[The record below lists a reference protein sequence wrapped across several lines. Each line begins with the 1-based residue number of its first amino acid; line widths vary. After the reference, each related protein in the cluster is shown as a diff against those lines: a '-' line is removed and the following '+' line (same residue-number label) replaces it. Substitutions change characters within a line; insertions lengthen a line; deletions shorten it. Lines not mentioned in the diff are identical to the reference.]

1 MGIETAW
8 FPFLIITGLS
18 LFLLSLVTLGVCYW
32 LRRQRNLRARAKKE
46 VVQTYR
52 PLLYDWIAGEKPSL
66 TPPDQRHNQ
75 IHLVALW
82 NDIFRIVG
90 SPERNYLLKAAEEL
104 KLASM
109 AVPLLDSNKTEEQ
122 LTGVL
127 TLARLGNTEC
137 IETIRR
143 FTESS
148 KPLLKMQSLKAMA
161 VLEPREAV
169 ERIFDDLI
177 ANSGRPINYY
187 LGVCRSIEIDLLA
200 DAVLGHLEEA
210 DPEAKPRIIPFL
222 ELVPNDDARDYIC
235 DTLAGTSEP
244 EVLSACLKVL
254 RKIGD
259 PRLESL
265 VAECLEHPAYFVR
278 TQAAR
283 TLGSIGTSNV
293 TEPLLEA
300 LKDPNWWVRYRAA
313 ESLVKLPSTTLPQL
327 KADIATLNELESRNA
342 LEAAVAEVD
351 L

>member
-90 SPERNYLLKAAEEL
+90 STERNYLLNAAEEL
-104 KLASM
+104 NLASM
-109 AVPLLDSNKTEEQ
+109 AAPLLDSNKTEEQ

-148 KPLLKMQSLKAMA
+148 KPILKMQSLKALA

-169 ERIFDDLI
+169 EKMFEDLVD
-177 ANSGRPINYY
+177 NPGRPINYY
-187 LGVCRSIEIDLLA
+187 LAFCRSIETG
-200 DAVLGHLEEA
+200 VLVDIAFEHLEES
-210 DPEAKPRIIPFL
+210 DPAAKSRIIPFL
-222 ELVPNDDARDYIC
+222 ALVPKDDARNYID
-235 DTLAGTSEP
+235 DTLAETSEP

-259 PRLESL
+259 PRSESL
-265 VAECLEHPAYFVR
+265 VADCLEHPAYFVR

-283 TLGSIGTSNV
+283 TLGSIGTSDV
-293 TEPLLEA
+293 TEPLLKA
-300 LKDPNWWVRYRAA
+300 LQDPNWWVRYRAA

-327 KADIATLNELESRNA
+327 KADIDTLNGLESRRA
-342 LEAAVAEVD
+342 LEAAVSEVD
-351 L
+351 I